1 MLFFVFVPL
10 VELLLLHMQGIK
22 LNPFSDVA
30 IAKNVTAVGRSLL
43 DNFYCN
49 STRLLED
56 FFCNKR
62 VFVEFFFNNGWPS
75 MAPAAASPSLCR
87 LFLCVCVCRRVFCP

>member
-43 DNFYCN
+43 DNF
-49 STRLLED
+49 S
-56 FFCNKR
+56 
-62 VFVEFFFNNGWPS
+62 
-75 MAPAAASPSLCR
+75 
-87 LFLCVCVCRRVFCP
+87 